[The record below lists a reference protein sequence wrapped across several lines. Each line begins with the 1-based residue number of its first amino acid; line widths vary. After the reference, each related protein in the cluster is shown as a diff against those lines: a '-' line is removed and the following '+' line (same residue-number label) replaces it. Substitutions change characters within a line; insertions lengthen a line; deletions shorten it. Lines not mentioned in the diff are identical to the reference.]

1 MKITY
6 NWLKEFIDFNWTVK
20 ELSDK
25 LTFSGIE
32 VEAVEPL
39 PDGDHLL
46 ELEITPNRPDCLSL
60 LGIARDIRALAGGK
74 IVPLDCSVKEDGD
87 EAEKLAKL
95 QIEDGQGCPRYLARV
110 ITGVKVAE
118 SPGWLKEKIEKIG
131 LRTVNNVADVTNLV
145 MYELGHP
152 LHAFDYDR
160 LAGHTIIVRS
170 AKSGEDFTTLDG
182 VERKLSAEHLVIAD
196 AKRPV
201 ALAGIMGGLESEISD
216 NTRNVLLESAYF
228 ESNRIRKGSRLLGL
242 KTDAS
247 YRFERGADP
256 LVLKKAADRAAK
268 LIVQVAGGK
277 VAKGVLDVAKSEFPE
292 YRNVT
297 LRPEKACSLLG
308 VNIPSERMLRIL
320 NDLELKAQ
328 VSDNAIEV
336 QVPSF
341 RADIER
347 EVDLIEEVG
356 RIFGYDNLPGDRLE
370 PWAVPAIKRPKDRF
384 LSETARVMMS
394 LGFSEHYGLT
404 LIDPA
409 SLQTLDL
416 APAFASKAAVE
427 LVNPISSDLAVLRT
441 ILLPGL
447 IDTASRN
454 LNNGTSDIRLFEIG
468 KVFLPGEN
476 GPAESLRLGA
486 VMCGMTA
493 PQTWDAKPRPTD
505 FFDIKGALQALLGS
519 LGIEDAVFTSESF
532 LALHPGR
539 SVTVRLNGRIVGCC
553 GELEPSAAGELGLRE
568 RIYILELEMEPLLDA
583 YLARQ
588 NGYRELP
595 KYPAIKRDLALEL
608 PAGET
613 CRSVIGIIRELA
625 GSELE
630 SVSLFDLYQG
640 KQIAQGRK
648 SMAFSL
654 VYRAQDRTL
663 TDAEVNGI
671 QQKVTEGLKERLQ
684 AGIR

>member
-6 NWLKEFIDFNWTVK
+6 NWLKEFIDFDWTVK

-32 VEAVEPL
+32 VEAVESL

-60 LGIARDIRALAGGK
+60 LGIARDIRALAGGQ
-74 IVPLDCSVKEDGD
+74 IIPLDCSVKEDGD
-87 EAEKLAKL
+87 NIEKLAKL
-95 QIEDGQGCPRYLARV
+95 QVEDGQGCPRYLARV

-160 LAGHTIIVRS
+160 LADHTIIVRS
-170 AKSGEDFTTLDG
+170 AKSGENFTTLDG

-196 AKRPV
+196 AKHPV

-216 NTRNVLLESAYF
+216 NTKSVLLESAYF
-228 ESNRIRKGSRLLGL
+228 EPNRIRKGSRLLGL

-256 LVLKKAADRAAK
+256 LILKKAADRAAK
-268 LIVQVAGGK
+268 LIVQLAGGQI
-277 VAKGVLDVAKSEFPE
+277 ASGVLDVKKAEFPE
-292 YRNVT
+292 YRKVI

-308 VNIPSERMLRIL
+308 VDIPADRMVRIL

-328 VSDNAIEV
+328 ISGGIIET

-356 RIFGYDNLPGDRLE
+356 RIYGYDNLPGERIE
-370 PWAVPAIKRPKDRF
+370 PWAVPAIKRPKDKF
-384 LSETARVMMS
+384 LSEVSRAMMS
-394 LGFSEHYGLT
+394 LGFAEHYGLT
-404 LIDPA
+404 LIDP
-409 SLQTLDL
+409 SMLDL
-416 APAFASKAAVE
+416 LNLAPIFAVKPAAE

-441 ILLPGL
+441 TLMPDL
-447 IDTASRN
+447 IEAATRN
-454 LNNGTSDIRLFEIG
+454 INNGISDVRLFEVG
-468 KVFLPGEN
+468 KVFLPGEK
-476 GPAESLRLGA
+476 GPSEFLRLGA
-486 VMCGMTA
+486 VLCGIAA
-493 PQTWDAKPRPTD
+493 PQTWDAKPKPID
-505 FFDIKGALQALLGS
+505 FFDIKGALQFLLGS
-519 LGIEDAVFTSESF
+519 LGIEGIDLTSETIP
-532 LALHPGR
+532 ALHPGR
-539 SVTVRLNGRIVGCC
+539 SITIKLNGRTLGYC
-553 GELEPSAAGELGLRE
+553 GELEPSAAEKLGLKE
-568 RIYILELEMEPLLDA
+568 MIYCLELELEPVMEA
-583 YLARQ
+583 YLGRK
-588 NGYRELP
+588 NSYRELP

-608 PAGET
+608 PAET
-613 CRSVIGIIRELA
+613 TSHEVISAIKELA
-625 GSELE
+625 GRELE
-630 SVSLFDLYQG
+630 SASLFDLYQG

-648 SMAFSL
+648 SMAYSL

-663 TDAEVNGI
+663 TDAEVSGI
-671 QQKVTEGLKERLQ
+671 HQKVVEGLKEKLQ
-684 AGIR
+684 AKVR